1 MLRALG
7 KSRLRVIRNT
17 RRRNNET
24 INRAIRVNPIY
35 NTILTRLG
43 GIEGRNHADVAKAFL
58 KMLEI
63 VKRPGQLEN
72 KIGRSEQKR
81 NLAGRCKNLD

>member
-1 MLRALG
+1 M
-7 KSRLRVIRNT
+7 
-17 RRRNNET
+17 
-24 INRAIRVNPIY
+24 NPIY

-43 GIEGRNHADVAKAFL
+43 GIEGRNHADVAEAFL

-81 NLAGRCKNLD
+81 NLD